1 MSKISA
7 SPSKESSGA
16 SVSMRVTTTSN
27 PDVTAAV
34 VLAADSMTLMLHR
47 GLVPDDL
54 VMLLDEL
61 LHEASSYYSA
71 ELHDEPVEGAK

>member
-7 SPSKESSGA
+7 SPSKESGA
-16 SVSMRVTTTSN
+16 SVPMRVTTTTN

-47 GLVPDDL
+47 GLIPDDL
-54 VMLLDEL
+54 VVLLDEL

-71 ELHDEPVEGAK
+71 ELHDEPVSAA

>member
-7 SPSKESSGA
+7 SPSKESGA
-16 SVSMRVTTTSN
+16 SVPLRVTTTNN

-34 VLAADSMTLMLHR
+34 VLAADQMTLMLHQ
-47 GLVPDDL
+47 GLVPNDL
-54 VMLLDEL
+54 VVLLDEL

-71 ELHDEPVEGAK
+71 ELHDEPVGQR